1 MRKSARHPAR
11 GFTLVELL
19 VVLGVVALLVS
30 ILMPSLSAARAQ
42 ARRTVC
48 SSNLRELA
56 NANSYYSD
64 DGGVYV
70 PGAADFTTNL
80 KRWHGERD
88 GVGDVFDSSRGLLA
102 DYLGPMGEVKQCPVF
117 DSDALARASGGFE
130 RGNGGYGYNNRF
142 VGTQLAKLS
151 GGEYVVTN
159 DRAGA
164 YVSDVK
170 RPGATVMFTDSA
182 FAQGSTGRLR
192 RAGSGGGRT
201 WLIEYSFAEPRFH
214 PQYPTSRATPSI
226 HFRHRERANVV
237 WCDGHVEAERM
248 TFSHRGRFYTAD
260 PAEYSIGWFGNA
272 DDNSLFDLE

>member
-1 MRKSARHPAR
+1 MGGRGREVSR

-19 VVLGVVALLVS
+19 VVFGVTALLIS
-30 ILMPSLSAARAQ
+30 ILLPSLSAARGQ

-56 NANSYYSD
+56 AANSFYSD

-70 PGAADFTTNL
+70 PGASEFSANL

-88 GVGDVFDSSRGLLA
+88 GIGEVFDSSRGALV
-102 DYLGPMGEVKQCPVF
+102 DYLGSEERVKDCPVF
-117 DSDALARASGGFE
+117 DSDALLRERDGFE

-142 VGTQLAKLS
+142 VGTQLAKLVDD
-151 GGEYVVTN
+151 EYVVTD
-159 DRAGA
+159 DRGGA

-170 RPGATVMFTDSA
+170 RPGETVMFTDSA
-182 FAQGSTGRLR
+182 LAQGRSGRPGR
-192 RAGSGGGRT
+192 GART

-214 PQYPTSRATPSI
+214 PQYPTSRATPSV

-237 WCDGHVEAERM
+237 WCDGHVDAERM
-248 TFSHRGRFYTAD
+248 TFSYKSRFYPVD
-260 PAEYSIGWFGNA
+260 PADFSIGWFGVS